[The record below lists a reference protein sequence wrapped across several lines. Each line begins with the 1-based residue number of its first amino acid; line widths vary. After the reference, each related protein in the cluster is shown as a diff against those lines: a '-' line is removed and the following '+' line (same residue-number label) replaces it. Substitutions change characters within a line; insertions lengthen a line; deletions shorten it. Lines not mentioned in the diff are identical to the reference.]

1 MTQAGSAPHAAVASG
16 SVCITGDTLG
26 LMKSV
31 SVRDLGNSGGDVL
44 YRVEHGE
51 TVVVTRDG
59 RPVAELRP
67 LPRLSAG
74 PAELIARRRHLPA
87 IDPAALRAD
96 LDALIEPGL

>member
-1 MTQAGSAPHAAVASG
+1 MTQAGSASHAAVASE
-16 SVCITGDTLG
+16 VCITGDTLW

-31 SVRDLGNSGGDVL
+31 SVRDLRNSGGDVL

-87 IDPAALRAD
+87 VDPAALRAD
-96 LDALIEPGL
+96 LDAFIEPGL

>member
-1 MTQAGSAPHAAVASG
+1 MTVPKA
-16 SVCITGDTLG
+16 CITGDTVVEV
-26 LMKSV
+26 KNV
-31 SVRDLGNSGGDVL
+31 SVRDLRNSGGDVL

-67 LPRLSAG
+67 LPRPSAG

-87 IDPAALRAD
+87 LDPASLRAD

>member
-1 MTQAGSAPHAAVASG
+1 ME
-16 SVCITGDTLG
+16 
-26 LMKSV
+26 SV
-31 SVRDLGNSGGDVL
+31 SVRELRNSGGDVL

-51 TVVVTRDG
+51 TVVVTKDG

-74 PAELIARRRHLPA
+74 PSELIARRRHLPA